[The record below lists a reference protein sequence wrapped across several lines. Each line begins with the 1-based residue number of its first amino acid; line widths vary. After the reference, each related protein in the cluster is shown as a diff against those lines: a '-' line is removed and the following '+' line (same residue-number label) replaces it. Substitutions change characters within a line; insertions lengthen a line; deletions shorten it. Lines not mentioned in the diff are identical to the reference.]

1 MITKRQGGLTE
12 LIPSPQE
19 KREGVLRDHALELLA
34 NLDARLRRIE
44 THLGLSPEEAEAF
57 RTVMARIRREET
69 EARRIHG
76 EQRADRTLRRLTEH
90 HRSPHRR

>member
-19 KREGVLRDHALELLA
+19 KREGVLCDHALDLLA
-34 NLDARLRRIE
+34 NLDARLGRIE
-44 THLGLSPEEAEAF
+44 AEHGPSSEEAEEF
-57 RTVMARIRREET
+57 RALMARIRREET

-76 EQRADRTLRRLTEH
+76 EQLAAGVSDD
-90 HRSPHRR
+90 